1 MKDEYEQAMNQAMYY
16 LGVRARTVKQMEDYL
31 IKKQHD
37 EHTIARVMEKL
48 IEYGLL
54 DDEQYAQRY
63 VQTRKETSGK
73 YLLRQKMK
81 MQGLS
86 SDVIDEAVGAIPF
99 EDQVAAARALIDR
112 KMAGDEREDALRR
125 AVQSVM
131 RRGFAY
137 DVVRAAADQY
147 KEELEWE
154 E

>member
-63 VQTRKETSGK
+63 VQTRKDTSGK

-81 MQGLS
+81 MQCFS

>member
-63 VQTRKETSGK
+63 VQTRKDTSGK
-73 YLLRQKMK
+73 YLLRQTM
-81 MQGLS
+81 MMLGLS

>member
-1 MKDEYEQAMNQAMYY
+1 
-16 LGVRARTVKQMEDYL
+16 
-31 IKKQHD
+31 
-37 EHTIARVMEKL
+37 
-48 IEYGLL
+48 
-54 DDEQYAQRY
+54 
-63 VQTRKETSGK
+63 
-73 YLLRQKMK
+73 MK

-131 RRGFAY
+131 RRGFTY

>member
-63 VQTRKETSGK
+63 VQTRKDTSGK
-73 YLLRQKMK
+73 YLLRQMK

-86 SDVIDEAVGAIPF
+86 SDVIDEAVGSIPF

-112 KMAGDEREDALRR
+112 KMAGDERKDALRR

-137 DVVRAAADQY
+137 DVVRAAADEY